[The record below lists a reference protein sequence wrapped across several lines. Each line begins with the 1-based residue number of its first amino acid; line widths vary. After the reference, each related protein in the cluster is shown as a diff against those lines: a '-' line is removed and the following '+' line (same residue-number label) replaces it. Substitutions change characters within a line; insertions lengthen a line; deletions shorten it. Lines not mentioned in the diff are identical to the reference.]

1 MYTSTLGTQRLRE
14 EGGELEASLGYGEC
28 LSKNRG
34 DVQLGHV
41 PFEDFRTDKSS
52 HEVLHK

>member
-1 MYTSTLGTQRLRE
+1 MYTSTLGTPRLRE

-28 LSKNRG
+28 LNKNRG
-34 DVQLGHV
+34 D
-41 PFEDFRTDKSS
+41 EDFRTDKSS